1 MWKNYCDNENGMG
14 ESTVEMISR
23 FFMDYLIIVDK
34 CLYFDILTFSN
45 KDSTVD
51 LDVEE
56 RACMIMVVLNIEYLS
71 CIRIILIMWKTL
83 LTTM

>member
-34 CLYFDILTFSN
+34 CLYFDILTFSDGN
-45 KDSTVD
+45 YTVD

-56 RACMIMVVLNIEYLS
+56 RACMIMVVIIIQYLS
-71 CIRIILIMWKTL
+71 RIE
-83 LTTM
+83 